1 MKKYYK
7 RAGIKN
13 ANLHTL
19 RKTAGAL
26 LIQQGVDIYR
36 VSRFLGHSSVV
47 VTERHYI
54 DLLQKEY
61 SDMTAA
67 LENAIPRISEAEPE
81 GDWRV
86 AS

>member
-1 MKKYYK
+1 
-7 RAGIKN
+7 
-13 ANLHTL
+13 
-19 RKTAGAL
+19 
-26 LIQQGVDIYR
+26 VDIYR

-81 GDWRV
+81 GEWSV